1 MITTAKLRVAVLISG
16 RGSNLRALIEACA
29 SPAYPAKIVL
39 VISNLADAGG
49 LAYAKDA
56 GIPTAIVEHRNF
68 TSRQEFDAAMQRH
81 LDEASAKL
89 LCLAGFLRILSD
101 GFVRTW
107 EGRMINIHPSLLP
120 AFKGTH
126 VHERVLAAGEKT
138 SGCTVHYVTSELD
151 SGPPILQAE
160 VPVFPNDT
168 PESLAARVL
177 EAEHVLY
184 PLALRK
190 VAQERIEPAGGR
202 N

>member
-120 AFKGTH
+120 A
-126 VHERVLAAGEKT
+126 
-138 SGCTVHYVTSELD
+138 
-151 SGPPILQAE
+151 
-160 VPVFPNDT
+160 
-168 PESLAARVL
+168 
-177 EAEHVLY
+177 
-184 PLALRK
+184 
-190 VAQERIEPAGGR
+190 
-202 N
+202 